1 MRSTSTIT
9 IHSALSVTTLSLL
22 VLVLALLLQIPHV
35 QSKEKATSFGSCS
48 SACDEEP
55 GMFCG
60 IDGTCHEFS
69 CQNYYQYADQKLTG
83 RNDTANNGNSTLQC
97 FGYSQGKK
105 DFAHGVVYGCDPIFP
120 FVLTTPGKQVTEPFN
135 YKCIA
140 PPRDG
145 GFEFECYEFMP
156 SDTATNFDFF
166 EREAESS
173 FPDCGDKQPKY
184 FYMIASSNHYAGVE
198 GLQGNPIVVS
208 GADKDGDTI
217 WQTNSGNTF
226 DRDIALRA
234 MYANVVGGPGPAS
247 TTGNIQV
254 GSLGGRN
261 PLKNPRPNHERTEPD
276 KSGVA
281 TTITATTTVAA
292 SGLVTALVLQGL
304 AAVFL

>member
-1 MRSTSTIT
+1 VHQYLNIDIRHLFPFSLYLVLFTTPKKKLIIIMRSTSTIT

-173 FPDCGDKQPKY
+173 FRT
-184 FYMIASSNHYAGVE
+184 AVTN
-198 GLQGNPIVVS
+198 NP
-208 GADKDGDTI
+208 
-217 WQTNSGNTF
+217 
-226 DRDIALRA
+226 
-234 MYANVVGGPGPAS
+234 
-247 TTGNIQV
+247 NIF
-254 GSLGGRN
+254 
-261 PLKNPRPNHERTEPD
+261 T
-276 KSGVA
+276 
-281 TTITATTTVAA
+281 
-292 SGLVTALVLQGL
+292 
-304 AAVFL
+304 